1 MNFCEDCV
9 GDEYLA
15 NYIQKNGKSENC
27 DSPDCPHEGEVVPT
41 LHIDSLTALIRPRF
55 HEHFEKTR
63 AEPNGLEYMM
73 QNDKEL
79 GYQWDREG
87 EPLENILDDYLGLN
101 KPFVEAL
108 LKTLPDNDYD
118 SSMGGYETELDSE
131 AMYEEVLP
139 RLGIYNRLWSEF
151 CDIATRQSRH
161 FNARVRTLLDEIFG
175 DIIERDPNGHIVIN
189 IGPENDIG
197 ALFRARDFSNY
208 EKIQKAF
215 LDPSKELGP
224 PPPGGVSFGR
234 MNAVGIPMFYGATDI
249 DTALAEI
256 RPPVGYS
263 VASAKFN
270 IIRPLRV
277 LDLGALGKIVDILSL
292 SQLDPENARHLDRQ
306 AFFLTLERELA
317 RPVDPERSA
326 NAYLPTQIL
335 SDYVANCLGLDGM
348 IYKSAQGGEGR
359 NVVLFPRASRVEQPD
374 YPKGTS
380 RKFWVTQMSDEE
392 DDIEYRTDIETPTDA
407 ELRKIEEDIKENWE
421 YYAFGKP
428 KVDEDR
434 RPVSLSFDPTSL
446 QYHRVLSVQVNV
458 ESQPVRYNVEQRRRR
473 TAIPF

>member
-1 MNFCEDCV
+1 MNFCHDCV

-15 NYIQKNGKSENC
+15 DCILKNGSINYC
-27 DSPDCPHEGEVVPT
+27 DSPDCPNSDKNSSILDIDT
-41 LHIDSLTALIRPRF
+41 LTEIIRPRF

-73 QNDKEL
+73 LKDKEL
-79 GYQWDREG
+79 GYDWYREG
-87 EPLENILDDYLGLN
+87 EPLENILQDYLGLSE
-101 KPFVEAL
+101 PLVGAL

-118 SSMGGYETELDSE
+118 SSLGGYETELDSE

-139 RLGIYNRLWSEF
+139 RLGIYNTLWNEF
-151 CDIATRQSRH
+151 CDIATSQSRH
-161 FNARVRTLLDEIFG
+161 FNERVRTVLDEIFG
-175 DIIERDPNGHIVIN
+175 DIIARDPNGHIVIN
-189 IGPENDIG
+189 IGPEHDIT

-215 LDPSKELGP
+215 LNPEQELGA

-234 MNAVGIPMFYGATDI
+234 MNAVGISMFYGATDI
-249 DTALAEI
+249 ETTLAEI

-263 VASAKFN
+263 VASAKFS

-306 AFFLTLERELA
+306 AFFLTLEEELA
-317 RPVDPERSA
+317 RPVDPEKSA

-348 IYKSAQGGEGR
+348 IYKSAQSGTGR
-359 NVVLFPRASRVEQPD
+359 NVVLFPHASRVVQPD
-374 YPKGTS
+374 YPEGTS
-380 RKFWVTQMSDEE
+380 RNFWVSQMSDEAE
-392 DDIEYRTDIETPTDA
+392 DIEFRADIETPTDA
-407 ELRKIEEDIKENWE
+407 ELQKLEERKKSDWE
-421 YYAFGKP
+421 YYAFGEP
-428 KVDEDR
+428 EPDNDTR
-434 RPVSLSFDPTSL
+434 QVSLNFDPTSL
-446 QYHRVLSVQVNV
+446 QYHRVSSVLVNV
-458 ESQPVRYNVEQRRRR
+458 ETQPVRFSVEQKREDKDS
-473 TAIPF
+473 PF